1 MTRFEK
7 VVLAL
12 MLLQVALQVLS
23 FRRQVLYR
31 VANRVRPFAVAGWS
45 NVSRATIQFP
55 RARRQTF
62 ESPDQRSRLVRS

>member
-7 VVLAL
+7 VALAL
-12 MLLQVALQVLS
+12 TLLQVALQALS

-45 NVSRATIQFP
+45 SDSRATIRFP
-55 RARRQTF
+55 GARRQTF
-62 ESPDQRSRLVRS
+62 ESPDQKSRLVGS